1 MVDFND
7 TSKPVGE
14 ACREDGT
21 LKDAS
26 EMEWIYSPSH
36 EMRGMK
42 RKSRD
47 GSEFDS
53 EIEELPSLKVSIVS
67 FKHAVNLTHPL

>member
-14 ACREDGT
+14 ACREDRT

-26 EMEWIYSPSH
+26 EMEWILLRLSSGLCPQ
-36 EMRGMK
+36 GA
-42 RKSRD
+42 
-47 GSEFDS
+47 
-53 EIEELPSLKVSIVS
+53 LL
-67 FKHAVNLTHPL
+67 